1 MTAALLVSVLL
12 IAACGLIYE
21 LVAGTLA
28 SYLLGDS
35 VTQFSTVIGTYL
47 FAMGIGSW
55 LSRFVGRGLVAR
67 FILVELMVG
76 VVGGFSSAMLFLAF
90 AYTSAFRL
98 LLYALVLVIGILV
111 GLEIP
116 LLMRL
121 LRDRFQFKDVVANVL
136 TFDYLGAL
144 GASLLFPIVL
154 VPKLGLVRAPML
166 FGAVNV
172 ARRAVVDVRAARRRS
187 RPRCARSLQATCVVA
202 LALLGVGLWKANAI
216 LDLAEANLYADD
228 VVLSRTTPYQRIVM
242 TAWKDD
248 LRLFL
253 NANLQFSSRDEYR
266 YHEALVHPGLA
277 ALPSAARVLDPRR
290 RRRTR
295 AARGAA
301 LPGRAA
307 RDARRS
313 RSGDDAAVLDAPR
326 AAAAQSTT
334 RLIDPRVTVVNADA
348 FAWLDTPGEPFDFAV
363 VDFPDPSNFSLGKLY
378 TTTFYRMLMRAADA
392 RRHVRRAV
400 HVAAVR
406 AAGLLVHR
414 RDDRAG
420 GPRAWR
426 PITSTCRRSASG
438 ASCWPGASPPGVPTT
453 LPAGLRFL
461 TVAGAAG
468 AVRLPRRHGARA
480 RGAQSPAHAGAGA
493 LLRAR
498 VERDQQMNRRGY
510 RVRGPG
516 YGDREPFA
524 RR

>member
-21 LVAGTLA
+21 LVAGALA

-55 LSRFVGRGLVAR
+55 LSRFVSRGLVAR
-67 FILVELMVG
+67 FILIEIMVG
-76 VVGGFSSAMLFLAF
+76 VVGGFSSALLFLAF

-98 LLYALVLVIGILV
+98 LLYALVLVVGILV

-172 ARRAVVDVRAARRRS
+172 LVALWTTVLLRESMAPAVRRA
-187 RPRCARSLQATCVVA
+187 LQATCVAA
-202 LALLGVGLWKANAI
+202 LALLGLGLWKANAI
-216 LDLAEANLYADD
+216 LDLAEANLYADE

-277 ALPSAARVLDPRR
+277 ALPAAARVLILGGGDGLALREVLRYPGVRQVTLVDLDPEM
-290 RRRTR
+290 
-295 AARGAA
+295 
-301 LPGRAA
+301 
-307 RDARRS
+307 
-313 RSGDDAAVLDAPR
+313 
-326 AAAAQSTT
+326 T
-334 RLIDPRVTVVNADA
+334 RLFSTHRELRQLNGNALLDPRVTVVNADA
-348 FAWLDTPGEPFDFAV
+348 FTWIDATRETFDFAV

-378 TTTFYRMLMRAADA
+378 TTTFYRMLVA
-392 RRHVRRAV
+392 RLVPGATFVVQSTSPLFARQAYWCIVTTV
-400 HVAAVR
+400 EQ
-406 AAGLLVHR
+406 AGLAVAPYHVYVPSFGEWGFVL
-414 RDDRAG
+414 AG
-420 GPRAWR
+420 RTPPR
-426 PITSTCRRSASG
+426 
-438 ASCWPGASPPGVPTT
+438 VPTT

-461 TVAGAAG
+461 NVK
-468 AVRLPRRHGARA
+468 
-480 RGAQSPAHAGAGA
+480 A
-493 LLRAR
+493 LDELFAFPLDMAR
-498 VERDQQMNRRGY
+498 VPVEPNRLHTQALVRYYEREWNAINR
-510 RVRGPG
+510 
-516 YGDREPFA
+516 
-524 RR
+524 